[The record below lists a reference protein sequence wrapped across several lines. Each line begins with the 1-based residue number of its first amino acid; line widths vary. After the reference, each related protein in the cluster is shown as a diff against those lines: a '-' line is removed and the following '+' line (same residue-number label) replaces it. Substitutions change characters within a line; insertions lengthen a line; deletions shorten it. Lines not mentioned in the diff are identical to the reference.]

1 MLAAAC
7 RRPGA
12 DHPSIRWIC
21 VAAEAFNFARPY
33 SLVIAGESLH
43 WMDWDI
49 VVPKIAG
56 CLAPGALLAIVER
69 SFVNPTPWDEQ
80 LATLIAMH
88 STNQEFRPY
97 DVVDELASRGYFRC
111 VGRHTS
117 APASF
122 SQPIDMHIESFHSRN
137 GLSRERMPIDTAW
150 DFDQSF
156 RQLLDRHCPNGIV
169 RLSVV
174 ANITWGVPIFT

>member
-1 MLAAAC
+1 MPIPKPAHLGPRYGAQFEDASVVAAYHLRPPYPAEAFEVLDRLQSASGGTILDLGCGTGDVTLGLIGRAEGIDAVDSSRAMLAAAC

-56 CLAPGALLAIVER
+56 CIAPGALLV
-69 SFVNPTPWDEQ
+69 
-80 LATLIAMH
+80 L
-88 STNQEFRPY
+88 
-97 DVVDELASRGYFRC
+97 C
-111 VGRHTS
+111 HTM
-117 APASF
+117 
-122 SQPIDMHIESFHSRN
+122 IL
-137 GLSRERMPIDTAW
+137 G
-150 DFDQSF
+150 
-156 RQLLDRHCPNGIV
+156 
-169 RLSVV
+169 
-174 ANITWGVPIFT
+174 